1 MRKTS
6 VYLTN
11 EESEELRRIAIRA
24 GRPQAELIRE
34 GVRHVI
40 AEAGAERRTFRS
52 LGKGRGGGDP
62 YRRWGTDLYDRAMG
76 KR

>member
-11 EESEELRRIAIRA
+11 EEADELRRVSIRE
-24 GRPQAELIRE
+24 GRSQAELIRE

-40 AEAGAERRTFRS
+40 AEAGAERRAFRS
-52 LGKGRGGGDP
+52 LGMGRGGGDP
-62 YRRWGTDLYDRAMG
+62 YQRWGTDLYDKAMG